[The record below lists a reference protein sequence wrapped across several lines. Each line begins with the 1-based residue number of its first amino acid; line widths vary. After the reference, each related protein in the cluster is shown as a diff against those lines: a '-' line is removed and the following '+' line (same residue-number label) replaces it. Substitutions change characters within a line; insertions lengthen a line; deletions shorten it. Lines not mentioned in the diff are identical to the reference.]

1 MKDDSSQL
9 AKAES
14 AKAESAQV
22 QLSKL
27 DTSEF
32 LRIRNRTLAVALLI
46 LIAIYLG
53 TFASDSIQ
61 KKQFEFDRSN
71 FVVDLNHATHAELN
85 LLPGVGPKLA
95 SEILNLRASQGKFSS
110 IDELTKIRGIKD
122 TRLASLKK
130 YVVVSADR

>member
-1 MKDDSSQL
+1 MKDGSSQQS
-9 AKAES
+9 KAE
-14 AKAESAQV
+14 AECKQV

-46 LIAIYLG
+46 LISIYLG
-53 TFASDSIQ
+53 SYASDSIQ
-61 KKQFEFDRSN
+61 KKHFEFDRSN

-95 SEILNLRASQGKFSS
+95 SEILNLRASQGRFSS

-122 TRLASLKK
+122 ARLASLKK